1 MNRCR
6 FCHFILKQFSQLLIG
21 TDSGISQIYMQAV
34 NIMWW
39 QHPTS
44 EKLFSNR
51 NWKSYPVWSGMIA
64 HLTRDILE
72 ENLKSTQGINV
83 YQKSEKGTV

>member
-1 MNRCR
+1 MNRCM
-6 FCHFILKQFSQLLIG
+6 FCHFILKQFSQLPIG

-51 NWKSYPVWSGMIA
+51 NWSG
-64 HLTRDILE
+64 LE
-72 ENLKSTQGINV
+72 RNDCTFNQRHP
-83 YQKSEKGTV
+83 